1 MTTDAKPVARKHPEL
16 PAAALLS
23 DRVLYRISGP
33 GTDDFLQGQMSQNLA
48 DVAAGY
54 SPRAAASTPKGRA
67 YLLTRL
73 VRDGEDILLSMP
85 ASIADEVARHLNK
98 YLMLFRGTSMER
110 LDDGQVFGLFG
121 EEAATALSGDKSAL
135 PGSASASTAVEG
147 GYLVRTNSTP
157 EGVGRFELWLP
168 SGRSEAQQAR
178 LDNLG
183 EATLADWD
191 ASEIAAGIAELEPE
205 TRETW
210 VPQMLNWQHL
220 QGIHFKK
227 GCYTGQEIIARMHFL
242 GQLKKSLF
250 RLGASG
256 GDTPAAGSAMVA
268 DGKPVGEVVR
278 SVALDDGSVELL
290 GVLKHAAAGS
300 ELQLQESGQPLTI
313 LPLPYTVPEREEVE
327 ENPTDT

>member
-1 MTTDAKPVARKHPEL
+1 MTTDTKPVARKYPEL
-16 PAAALLS
+16 PSLTMLS

-48 DVAAGY
+48 DVTADY
-54 SPRAAASTPKGRA
+54 SPHAAASTPKGRA

-73 VRDGEDILLSMP
+73 VRDGGDILLSMP
-85 ASIADEVARHLNK
+85 AAIADDVAHHLNK
-98 YLMLFRGTSMER
+98 YLMLFRGTSMDR
-110 LDDGQVFGLFG
+110 ADNGRVLGLLGQ
-121 EEAATALSGDKSAL
+121 EAATALVGDEPNVPDTPSATTPIQGGHL
-135 PGSASASTAVEG
+135 VRANSTA
-147 GYLVRTNSTP
+147 
-157 EGVGRFELWLP
+157 EGVARFELWLP
-168 SGRSEAQQAR
+168 SGVPESLQPV
-178 LDNLG
+178 LSNLY
-183 EATLADWD
+183 EATLADWTL
-191 ASEIAAGIAELEPE
+191 SEIAAGIAELETE

-220 QGIHFKK
+220 QGIHFRK

-250 RLGASG
+250 RLSASG
-256 GDTPAAGSAMVA
+256 GDTPAAGSAVVA

-290 GVLKHAAAGS
+290 AVLKHAAAGGRL
-300 ELQLQESGQPLTI
+300 ELKDSGQPLTI
-313 LPLPYTVPEREEVE
+313 LPLPYAVPEREEVE